1 VPPARGPGPVAV
13 VHRITIATALAG
25 ALAYATWAASQ
36 RNWLA
41 TAAGVAAA
49 IAIGAYLRNL
59 RARLDRK
66 LGGDA
71 SDPS

>member
-1 VPPARGPGPVAV
+1 VAGSSGPGPVAV

-25 ALAYATWAASQ
+25 AVAYAVWAASQ

-41 TAAGVAAA
+41 TAAGVAGVVMIAA
-49 IAIGAYLRNL
+49 YMRNL

-66 LGGDA
+66 LTRDA
-71 SDPS
+71 S

>member
-1 VPPARGPGPVAV
+1 VAGSSGPGPVAV

-25 ALAYATWAASQ
+25 AVAYAVWAASQ

-41 TAAGVAAA
+41 TAAGVAGVVV
-49 IAIGAYLRNL
+49 IAVYMRNL

-66 LGGDA
+66 LTRDA
-71 SDPS
+71 S